1 MSDNA
6 SVTLVNDSTV
16 TQKIN
21 LCVYQAILEIQ
32 HRQPELLKEKYRNV
46 PWHDPRNRTLFLLKL
61 KEAIGQTQDEE
72 ALIRKVHKFMQLLLA
87 PDYFEL
93 PNFANLKANIRS
105 LSQSLAESD
114 NFAIANHSSL
124 NSSLRSQTSEPALQL
139 DRGIAILLLDA
150 ENLQL
155 DADTEKFLADVCT
168 YAIQIKIAFANWRNM
183 GKQDLEF
190 HKRGYELIHVPAG
203 KDSADVK
210 MATVGSSIFVHYP
223 TAKEVLVCSSDG
235 VLTHLCTTLQT
246 HGLTVY
252 QVRKLGDTITVFN
265 RRTHQIQSHS
275 LKSSPQIPPFEEC
288 IKQLATLIKSE
299 QKRTKKQWVR
309 LAKISQLFQEKYKL
323 TLSQAVSQH
332 LPGKRA
338 RDIFIDNP
346 AIFVIHQISERDEVY
361 ISLFEASQTTSR
373 DVNNSSQKKEQK
385 SQASPSNNEINSR
398 DELEKILVELIET
411 ITNQSPENYV
421 PVTRIG
427 TLFQQQYGQSVTTVL
442 QKLQFNVKFTKFLQS
457 CSEFQLK
464 QTDKGW
470 EVTLRTRA

>member
-6 SVTLVNDSTV
+6 SVTLVKDSTV

-32 HRQPELLKEKYRNV
+32 HHQPELLKEKYRNV
-46 PWHDPRNRTLFLLKL
+46 PWHDARNRTLFLLKL

-72 ALIRKVHKFMQLLLA
+72 ALICKVHKFMQLLLA
-87 PDYFEL
+87 PNYFEL
-93 PNFANLKANIRS
+93 PNFGNLKTHIRS
-105 LSQSLAESD
+105 LSQSLAKSD
-114 NFAIANHSSL
+114 NVAIADNSPL
-124 NSSLRSQTSEPALQL
+124 NSSLRSPISEATLQL

-168 YAIQIKIAFANWRNM
+168 YSIQIKIAFANWRNM
-183 GKQDLEF
+183 GKQDIEF

-265 RRTHQIQSHS
+265 SRTHQIQSYS
-275 LKSSPQIPPFEEC
+275 LKSTPQVPTFEEC
-288 IKQLATLIKSE
+288 IKQLKALIKSE

-309 LAKISQLFQEKYKL
+309 LARISQLFQEKYKL
-323 TLSQAVSQH
+323 TLSQAVSHH

-346 AIFVIHQISERDEVY
+346 ANFVVHQISERDELY
-361 ISLFEASQTTSR
+361 ISLFEVPHTALTEVSNTPQRT
-373 DVNNSSQKKEQK
+373 EQK
-385 SQASPSNNEINSR
+385 SQSLPSNNEINSR
-398 DELEKILVELIET
+398 AELEAILVKIIET
-411 ITNQSPENYV
+411 VTNQSPENAV

-427 TLFQQQYGQSVTTVL
+427 TLFQQQYGQSVSTVL
-442 QKLQFNVKFTKFLQS
+442 KNLQFNVKFTKFLQS
-457 CSEFQLK
+457 CSKFELK

-470 EVTLRTRA
+470 EVTVRTRG